1 MTHST
6 AARQSVNLPLITAIL
21 VGSGLLLRV
30 WQISGARQSLLLIIA
45 LLLGLTLYSAAF
57 SFAGTYRAF
66 LVKRQ
71 TQGVQAHLLMLA
83 IASILFA
90 PLLAKG
96 ELFGQAL
103 NGANAPVALMLV
115 VGAFLF
121 GIGMQLGDGCAS
133 GTLYTV
139 GGGNRRML
147 VTLLGFMAGSVIGT
161 LHLPFWWRQPSWG
174 TITVPQLTGSWQSAL
189 VLQLLFLL
197 LLSVLLSR
205 IKRHSDAAPAGPNNF
220 RLLGGPWPLW
230 FGALMLA
237 VLNLAT
243 LLTAGHPWTIAW
255 GYTLWGGQAA
265 QALGFDLGSTPF
277 WGSGFPANA
286 LRNSLLQDATSLM
299 NIGIILGATLAAT
312 LARRFV
318 PPHTRDLRQ
327 TLSALLGGIL
337 MGYGARLAFGCNI
350 GSFFSGVSSF
360 SLHGWLWIAAA
371 LPGTWVGIQLRPW
384 FNMRN
389 R

>member
-1 MTHST
+1 MTNNT
-6 AARQSVNLPLITAIL
+6 AVRQPLNLPLITAIL
-21 VGSGLLLRV
+21 VSSGLLWRV
-30 WQISGARQSLLLIIA
+30 WLISGAKQSLLLIIA

-57 SFAGTYRAF
+57 SFAGAYRAI

-71 TQGVQAHLLMLA
+71 TQGVQAQLLMLA

-96 ELFGQAL
+96 ELFGL
-103 NGANAPVALMLV
+103 TLYGATAPVALMLV

-147 VTLLGFMAGSVIGT
+147 VTLSGFMAGSVIGT

-174 TITVPQLTGSWQSAL
+174 TITLTQLTGSWQSAL
-189 VLQLLFLL
+189 ALQLLFLL
-197 LLSVLLSR
+197 LLSALLYR
-205 IKRHSDAAPAGPNNF
+205 ISRHSDEAPDTSNF

-237 VLNLAT
+237 LLNLAT

-255 GYTLWGGQAA
+255 GY
-265 QALGFDLGSTPF
+265 
-277 WGSGFPANA
+277 
-286 LRNSLLQDATSLM
+286 
-299 NIGIILGATLAAT
+299 
-312 LARRFV
+312 
-318 PPHTRDLRQ
+318 
-327 TLSALLGGIL
+327 
-337 MGYGARLAFGCNI
+337 
-350 GSFFSGVSSF
+350 
-360 SLHGWLWIAAA
+360 
-371 LPGTWVGIQLRPW
+371 
-384 FNMRN
+384 
-389 R
+389 